1 MNEKKTKNEWKKL
14 DKVTVGPN
22 LRLACKRYEFQRLLE
37 NLDGLQQDEEL
48 AGMRALTYINT
59 KSVVSSKYNK

>member
-1 MNEKKTKNEWKKL
+1 MEKIGQSDCRTK
-14 DKVTVGPN
+14 